1 MLPTMMMELMTLAAP
16 LKQPMQLTQP
26 SERPNEQATNF
37 WGSTLCVWAWRGM
50 ARRSEARRPRPA
62 SSGVN

>member
-1 MLPTMMMELMTLAAP
+1 MMMELMTLAAP

-37 WGSTLCVWAWRGM
+37 WGQHTVCVGV
-50 ARRSEARRPRPA
+50 ARHGKAKRSEAPAASVERRQLI
-62 SSGVN
+62 